1 MKIVVQT
8 LQKKNVSSYSQ
19 NVKITN
25 LKKIKCKNIN
35 KPIKITKDFNLKTQ
49 KEAKITVFL
58 RNGPNL

>member
-25 LKKIKCKNIN
+25 LKKINVKNIT
-35 KPIKITKDFNLKTQ
+35 KTIKITKDFNLKTQ